1 LYRALRATL
10 SGVALR
16 VVMACRDAMT
26 TSPSPVPQTSF
37 TGPALEFDV
46 PDLHIGV
53 AEYEEGPTGATVFYF
68 PAGAMA
74 AVDVRGGA
82 AATVNTE
89 RLRLGHE
96 LPTVR
101 AVVFAGGASY
111 GLEAAAGVMSELLE
125 RDGQATHWERIPTVT
140 GAVVYDFRHRPNTI
154 YPDKELGRAALRVAR
169 PGRFLLGPRG
179 AGRSVHV
186 GKFFGPRYMEAAG
199 QGGGFRQVGHVKIAV
214 FTVVNAVGA
223 IVDRDGRVVRGNRAP
238 ESGLRTSFAAD
249 LLDGA
254 AQLKR
259 HLKTAPPAPLE
270 NTTLT
275 LLVVNRRLRHL
286 ELGRLAIQTHTS
298 MARAIQPFHTE
309 HDGDVLFAV
318 STGEVEDNE
327 VSVQDLAIHAS
338 DVAWDAVLSS
348 WREEVGAR
356 HD

>member
-1 LYRALRATL
+1 
-10 SGVALR
+10 
-16 VVMACRDAMT
+16 MT
-26 TSPSPVPQTSF
+26 TNSSLVPQSVF
-37 TGPALEFDV
+37 AGPALEFAF

-96 LPTVR
+96 RPTVR

-111 GLEAAAGVMSELLE
+111 GLEAAAGVLAELLE
-125 RDGQATHWERIPTVT
+125 RDHQATHWERVPTVT
-140 GAVVYDFRHRPNTI
+140 GAVVYDFRNRSNI
-154 YPDKELGRAALRVAR
+154 VYPDKELGRAALRAAR
-169 PGRFLLGPRG
+169 SSSFPLGARG

-186 GKFFGPRYMEAAG
+186 GKLLGPRYMEAAG
-199 QGGGFRQVGHVKIAV
+199 QGGAFRLIGRVKVAV
-214 FTVVNAVGA
+214 FTVVNAVGT
-223 IVDRDGRVVRGNRAP
+223 IVDRSGRVVRGNRAP

-249 LLDGA
+249 LLDGTA
-254 AQLKR
+254 ELKR
-259 HLKTAPPAPLE
+259 RWETTPLSPFE

-275 LLVVNRRLRHL
+275 LLAINRRLRHL
-286 ELGRLAIQTHTS
+286 ELERLAIQTHTS

-318 STGEVEDNE
+318 STGEVEGEE
-327 VSVQDLAIHAS
+327 VSVQDLAIHAGE
-338 DVAWDAVLSS
+338 VAWDAVLSS
-348 WREEVGAR
+348 WAKP
-356 HD
+356 